1 MTTFHILNGDSLYH
15 RWPSSL
21 GKNTI
26 IMRECLIDGDLSGDI
41 NDDHLVEFY
50 KTRANFLSRY
60 PQVTEQEY
68 LERSVEQI
76 NRIRAI
82 PVDANICCW
91 FEHDL
96 FCQTNFWFVVRLLA
110 KYHHLSNVY
119 FIGPSLGNEY
129 SFAHMSNIE
138 LVERYQSKQFI
149 TAQERADIGKLWDA
163 YQNKQLKN
171 MLLCANRLTQKFS
184 FILAA
189 VNAHLARQ
197 PDETGLGYPE
207 RQLLNIMKELNSVY
221 FPEVFK
227 EFTRRTAIYS
237 FGDLQVKA
245 MFDRLLASHIDSKG

>member
-1 MTTFHILNGDSLYH
+1 MTTFHILNGDSLYN
-15 RWPSSL
+15 RWPLSL
-21 GKNTI
+21 GKNVI

-50 KTRANFLSRY
+50 KTRAKFLSRY
-60 PQVTEQEY
+60 PHVTEQEY
-68 LERSVEQI
+68 RELSVEQI

-82 PVDANICCW
+82 PVNANICCW

-110 KYHHLSNVY
+110 KYHQLSNVY
-119 FIGPSLGNEY
+119 FIGPNLGNEY
-129 SFAHMSNIE
+129 SFAHMSNNE
-138 LVERYQSKQFI
+138 LVDSYQSKYLI
-149 TAQERADIGKLWDA
+149 TPQERTDIGKIWDA
-163 YQNKQLKN
+163 YQNKQLKD
-171 MLLCANRLTQKFS
+171 MLLCANRLTQQFS
-184 FILAA
+184 FIPAA

-207 RQLLNIMKELNSVY
+207 RQLLNIMKELNSSH

-245 MFDRLLASHIDSKG
+245 MFDRLLASQIHSIG